1 MKYSYIFIL
10 TFFYIIS
17 AFSQS
22 SYNRIRVVKE
32 NRKVESNWIYGISI
46 YDGIVYYIDSGE
58 DNKINT
64 LQLPEST
71 TQTFIEIGSPE
82 TTQIY
87 NKHRAEDGSWYIGG
101 RTSETENFTNPVSQ
115 R

>member
-22 SYNRIRVVKE
+22 SYHRIWGVKGY
-32 NRKVESNWIYGISI
+32 RKVESNWICGISI

-71 TQTFIEIGSPE
+71 TQTFIKIGSPA

-87 NKHRAEDGSWYIGG
+87 HKHRCEDGSW
-101 RTSETENFTNPVSQ
+101 
-115 R
+115 